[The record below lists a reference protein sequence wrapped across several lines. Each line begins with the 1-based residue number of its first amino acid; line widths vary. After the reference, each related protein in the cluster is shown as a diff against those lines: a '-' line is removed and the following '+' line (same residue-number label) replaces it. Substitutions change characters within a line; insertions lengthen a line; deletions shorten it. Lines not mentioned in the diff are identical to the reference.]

1 VTKPSVTT
9 HAVKAAPLTYT
20 ELDTNFT
27 NLRDA
32 TLSVTAGTG
41 GTQVTADLNG
51 NITLVAG
58 TGITLTGNNTNKTIV
73 IDSESGGGLDYFPV
87 NNLIDID
94 FLQTASPAIVT
105 LQDGFTH
112 IRGDI
117 KNLNTAE
124 IRLELREL
132 TRNKTHYCVV
142 QRIQTTG
149 PSTGTLNSDWRY
161 NVSGFVN
168 PQNSNGIRVWEIT
181 VIDNVSSTTGVFV
194 KATTQNISAF
204 TKYIP

>member
-32 TLSVTAGTG
+32 TITVSDGVSSTAI
-41 GTQVTADLNG
+41 DLNG
-51 NITLVAG
+51 TITFAAG
-58 TGITLTGNNTNKTIV
+58 TGITIGESNGTLTIT
-73 IDSESGGGLDYFPV
+73 SEGGLDYAPV
-87 NNLIDID
+87 NSLINID
-94 FLQTASPAIVT
+94 FLQTASPATVT

-117 KNLNTAE
+117 KNLSTAE
-124 IRLELREL
+124 IRLETRLL

-161 NVSGFVN
+161 NTNGTSN

-181 VIDNVSSTTGVFV
+181 VIDSVSSTTGVFV
-194 KATTQNISAF
+194 KATTQNIDSF
-204 TKYIP
+204 VKYIP